1 MNGIELFERIKQVS
15 TLDELL
21 QSVNGKT
28 KAETQSKRGNVFE
41 KVWDIIIKFGF
52 YSILPND
59 IYDHYEGNINT
70 CKLKKVV
77 DLEIYLRGLSVFSK
91 GKGGS
96 SDITLQ
102 NKNNGK
108 WVFMSSKFYL
118 DDSKKSIDNYDVE
131 KILAIVKQHSHKYKE
146 CDIYLVVNN
155 KQKVMNI
162 ITSSQA
168 TNNYIKEN
176 IHHILDLEDLEICFQ
191 NLKHSIQDIKINEVN
206 SKFCNEKVPLQQR
219 FHQDLITYKQ
229 RSEERRV
236 GKECRSRWSPYH

>member
-1 MNGIELFERIKQVS
+1 MNGIELFERIQQVS
-15 TLDELL
+15 TFDELL
-21 QSVNGKT
+21 QCVNGKT
-28 KAETQSKRGNVFE
+28 KAETQSKRGNLFE

-59 IYDHYEGNINT
+59 IYDHYKGNINT
-70 CKLKKVV
+70 CELKKVA
-77 DLEIYLRGLSVFSK
+77 DLEIYLRSMSVFSR
-91 GKGGS
+91 GRGGS

-162 ITSSQA
+162 ITRLKNENCKNLMLSS
-168 TNNYIKEN
+168 NNL
-176 IHHILDLEDLEICFQ
+176 HI
-191 NLKHSIQDIKINEVN
+191 N
-206 SKFCNEKVPLQQR
+206 P
-219 FHQDLITYKQ
+219 
-229 RSEERRV
+229 
-236 GKECRSRWSPYH
+236 RSRIITICRKIMRT

>member
-1 MNGIELFERIKQVS
+1 MNGIELFERIQQVS
-15 TLDELL
+15 TFDELL

-28 KAETQSKRGNVFE
+28 KADTQSKRGNVFE

-70 CKLKKVV
+70 CKLNKVA
-77 DLEIYLRGLSVFSK
+77 DLEIYLRCISVFSK

-131 KILAIVKQHSHKYKE
+131 KILAIIKQHSFKYKE

-155 KQKVMNI
+155 KDSI
-162 ITSSQA
+162 I
-168 TNNYIKEN
+168 
-176 IHHILDLEDLEICFQ
+176 L
-191 NLKHSIQDIKINEVN
+191 
-206 SKFCNEKVPLQQR
+206 
-219 FHQDLITYKQ
+219 
-229 RSEERRV
+229 
-236 GKECRSRWSPYH
+236 